1 MTPMNNTLSYTVRL
15 NERYNQIDDVVTHTP
30 LWLILTDAM
39 LAKYNNAQ
47 LNEFGQGQT
56 SKLNSLQNQVMN
68 TFADSISVLKGINQ
82 RIDDTNDVDL
92 LVVDNTK
99 AEEVRQY
106 VQTLQFWSHRR
117 GAVNNSFS
125 QKLWLCL

>member
-106 VQTLQFWSHRR
+106 VQTLQF
-117 GAVNNSFS
+117 
-125 QKLWLCL
+125 